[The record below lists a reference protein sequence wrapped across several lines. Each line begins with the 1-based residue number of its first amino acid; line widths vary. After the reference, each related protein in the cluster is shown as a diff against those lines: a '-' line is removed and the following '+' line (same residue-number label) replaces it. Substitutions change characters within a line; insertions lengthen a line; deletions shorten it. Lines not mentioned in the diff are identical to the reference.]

1 MGLQKPPDPTMNS
14 ERIAALNAAYR
25 YLTAKKAHNKANTL
39 VLGRNVVFWLNPKKT
54 KNHV

>member
-1 MGLQKPPDPTMNS
+1 MNS
-14 ERIAALNAAYR
+14 ERLAAINAAYR